1 MVEEDSCKK
10 DEKEDELAQWFRCWI
25 GSESGGAVNFRKG
38 GYVLWD
44 RRERKNI
51 EW

>member
-1 MVEEDSCKK
+1 MVEEDSFKK
-10 DEKEDELAQWFRCWI
+10 DKKEDELAWFRWQR
-25 GSESGGAVNFRKG
+25 GSESGRAMNWRKG
-38 GYVLWD
+38 GYVLWS